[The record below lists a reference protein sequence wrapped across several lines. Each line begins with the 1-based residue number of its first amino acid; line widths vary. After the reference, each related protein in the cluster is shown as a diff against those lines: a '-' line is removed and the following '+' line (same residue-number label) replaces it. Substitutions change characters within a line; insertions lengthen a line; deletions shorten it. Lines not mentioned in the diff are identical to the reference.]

1 MSNKNFG
8 FGTQIRKS
16 PYFDSTVKWGATGFS
31 VYNHMYIPRDFGSPE
46 QNFWNLI
53 EKSILCDVAVERQ
66 VEITGS
72 DAYKFIQLLTPRDLS
87 KLSVGQC
94 KYVLI
99 VNNDGG
105 ILNDPV
111 LLRLAEN
118 HFWLSLADSDV
129 LLWAQGVAVNSGLDV
144 KISEP
149 DVSPLQLQG
158 PTSQEIMVKLFG
170 EDIRDLKYYW
180 LREYQLDGIP
190 LIVSRT
196 GWSSEL
202 GYEIYLRDGS
212 KGNELYEKI
221 MAAGKEHGIQPGHTS
236 SIRRIEGG
244 MLSYH
249 ADADIHTNPFELG
262 LDRLVNLDSE
272 INFIGKKALKKIK
285 EKGISRKQVGL
296 VIDCAPLSGPNTTFW
311 PIKKDRKQIGKVT
324 SAVYSPRLKKNI
336 ALAMVSVEQSEID
349 FIGKEAL
356 KKIKQE
362 GIKRKQVGLIIDCD
376 PLSGPNTT
384 FWPIEKDGKKI
395 GKVTSAVY
403 SPRLKKN
410 IALAMIEINYSELGN
425 RLDVQIHEGKYSA
438 TIVEKPF
445 YDPKKNIVK
454 S

>member
-66 VEITGS
+66 VEITGP

-118 HFWLSLADSDV
+118 QFWLSLADSDV

-170 EDIRDLKYYW
+170 ESIRDLKYYW
-180 LREYQLDGIP
+180 LREYDLDGIP

-212 KGNELYEKI
+212 RGNDLYEKI
-221 MAAGKEHGIQPGHTS
+221 MATGKEHGIQPGHTS

-249 ADADIHTNPFELG
+249 ADADIHTNPYELG
-262 LDRLVNLDSE
+262 FDRLVNLKTD
-272 INFIGKKALKKIK
+272 
-285 EKGISRKQVGL
+285 
-296 VIDCAPLSGPNTTFW
+296 
-311 PIKKDRKQIGKVT
+311 
-324 SAVYSPRLKKNI
+324 
-336 ALAMVSVEQSEID
+336 ID

-356 KKIKQE
+356 KKIKQN
-362 GIKRKQVGLIIDCD
+362 GIKRKQVGLVIDCN

-384 FWPIEKDGKKI
+384 FWPIEKGNKTI

-425 RLDVQIHEGKYSA
+425 QLDVQTHEGKYSA

-445 YDPKKNIVK
+445 YDPKKKIA
-454 S
+454 ST

>member
-31 VYNHMYIPRDFGSPE
+31 VYNHMYIPRDFGNPE

-66 VEITGS
+66 VEITGP
-72 DAYKFIQLLTPRDLS
+72 DAFKFTQLLTPRNLS
-87 KLSVGQC
+87 NVAIGQC

-99 VNNDGG
+99 TNNDGG

-129 LLWAQGVAVNSGLDV
+129 LLWAQGVAVNSGLNV
-144 KISEP
+144 NITEP

-158 PTSQEIMVKLFG
+158 PTSKDIMIKLFG
-170 EDIRDLKYYW
+170 ESIKDLKYYW
-180 LREYQLDGIP
+180 FKEYDLDGIP

-196 GWSSEL
+196 GWSSEF
-202 GYEIYLRDGS
+202 GYELFLRDGS
-212 KGNELYEKI
+212 KGNDLYENI
-221 MAAGKEHGIQPGHTS
+221 MNAGKEYGLQPGHTS

-249 ADADIHTNPFELG
+249 ADADINTNPFELG
-262 LDRLVNLDSE
+262 LDRLVSLDSNIE
-272 INFIGKKALKKIK
+272 FIGKAALKKIK
-285 EKGISRKQVGL
+285 AEGIKRKQVGL
-296 VIDCAPLSGPNTTFW
+296 EINCEPLSGPNTTFW
-311 PIKKDRKQIGKVT
+311 SIKKG
-324 SAVYSPRLKKNI
+324 N
-336 ALAMVSVEQSEID
+336 
-349 FIGKEAL
+349 
-356 KKIKQE
+356 
-362 GIKRKQVGLIIDCD
+362 
-376 PLSGPNTT
+376 N
-384 FWPIEKDGKKI
+384 KI

-410 IALAMIEINYSELGN
+410 IALAMINIENSEIGTSLEVNTNKGN
-425 RLDVQIHEGKYSA
+425 FEAI
-438 TIVEKPF
+438 IVEKPF
-445 YDPKKNIVK
+445 FDPKKKIARN
-454 S
+454 

>member
-1 MSNKNFG
+1 MTNKNFG

-66 VEITGS
+66 VEITGP
-72 DAYKFIQLLTPRDLS
+72 DAYKFTQLLTPRDLS
-87 KLSVGQC
+87 KLAVGQC

-99 VNNDGG
+99 TNNEGG

-111 LLRLAEN
+111 LLRLDEN

-129 LLWAQGVAVNSGLDV
+129 LLWAQGVAVNSGLNV
-144 KISEP
+144 QIKEP

-158 PTSQEIMVKLFG
+158 PTSGEIMIKLFG
-170 EDIRDLKYYW
+170 QDIKDLKYYW
-180 LREYQLDGIP
+180 LREYNLDGIP

-221 MAAGKEHGIQPGHTS
+221 MEAGKEHGLQPGHTS

-249 ADADIHTNPFELG
+249 ADADINTNPFELG
-262 LDRLVNLDSE
+262 FDRLVNLDSDT
-272 INFIGKKALKKIK
+272 NFIGKEALKKIK
-285 EKGISRKQVGL
+285 HNGITRKQVG
-296 VIDCAPLSGPNTTFW
+296 VEIDCKPLSGPNTTFW
-311 PIKKDRKQIGKVT
+311 ELKKNNVNIGKVT

-336 ALAMVSVEQSEID
+336 ALAMVSVEQSEI
-349 FIGKEAL
+349 GNEL
-356 KKIKQE
+356 KVNTNE
-362 GIKRKQVGLIIDCD
+362 GIFDC
-376 PLSGPNTT
+376 
-384 FWPIEKDGKKI
+384 K
-395 GKVTSAVY
+395 
-403 SPRLKKN
+403 
-410 IALAMIEINYSELGN
+410 
-425 RLDVQIHEGKYSA
+425 
-438 TIVEKPF
+438 IVEKPF
-445 YDPKKNIVK
+445 YDPKKKIV
-454 S
+454 ST